1 MLRKKGLSEKY
12 ALTEVESFLMLF
24 FDLNQIGKAVFTKK
38 LFHLELLR
46 NALFEE
52 IKEIIV
58 LNSAGDW
65 DELQKKY
72 FSVRQSWTKFMKQYQ
87 EIKQMWTG
95 QENFVVVCCGENL
108 LWCNF

>member
-58 LNSAGDW
+58 LDHRLGRVT
-65 DELQKKY
+65 KKIF
-72 FSVRQSWTKFMKQYQ
+72 FSQTIVDKVYETMSR
-87 EIKQMWTG
+87 
-95 QENFVVVCCGENL
+95 N
-108 LWCNF
+108 